1 MNGSNGLR
9 GALLCAALGAVLAS
23 AGCGSDD
30 SANPRDGFSQSG
42 PSTGSGT
49 PSNPGSGTSAA
60 VAVTVSSALPASGN
74 GTVTGSTAA
83 STLVGG
89 TTRSVS
95 AAGTASSAS
104 AGTTVEHRFTVQY
117 DTVTGTVLAV
127 QHAWGDAATA
137 GAAAC
142 AVVVSPTIPTLC
154 RGVNVDVAASK
165 VTFES
170 TILRGQGAFASILTG
185 TITFPAP

>member
-9 GALLCAALGAVLAS
+9 VALVCAALGAAFAA

-30 SANPRDGFSQSG
+30 SANPGDGFSQSG

-49 PSNPGSGTSAA
+49 PSNPGGGATAA
-60 VAVTVSSALPASGN
+60 VAVTVSSAVPVSGN
-74 GTVTGSTAA
+74 GSVAGSRAA

-95 AAGTASSAS
+95 AGGTASSAS
-104 AGTTVEHRFTVQY
+104 AGTTVEHAFTVQY
-117 DTVTGTVLAV
+117 DAVTGTVLAV
-127 QHAWGDAATA
+127 QHAWGDAGTA

-154 RGVNVDVAASK
+154 RGVAVDVAANK
-165 VTFES
+165 VTFS
-170 TILRGQGAFASILTG
+170 GTILRGQGAFASILTG